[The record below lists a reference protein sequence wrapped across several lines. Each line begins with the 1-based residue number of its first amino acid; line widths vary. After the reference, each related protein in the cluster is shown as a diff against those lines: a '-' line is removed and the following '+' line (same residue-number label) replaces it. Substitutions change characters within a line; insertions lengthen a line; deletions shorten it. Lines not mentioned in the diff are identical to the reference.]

1 LQNPANGLAVIGN
14 GAIGNANLYFFS
26 WATFIMALAVF
37 MHLLT
42 NASEAKGKNPKFR
55 RGLWVAL
62 IATSV
67 VALASSVG
75 LWQNFQ
81 CEKRAS
87 SRCNRLVFSITLSCI
102 TGSISFFWV
111 LCGQKCD
118 GILDWILGMIML
130 ICWSCGVAFLTFGR
144 ESPAS
149 FLGNLYFSSWIG
161 FLVSCALAS
170 GGINDIL
177 VSMRGGGGGDNADS
191 EKKDDNKPSGGDE
204 EEHQAEPTPAD

>member
-1 LQNPANGLAVIGN
+1 
-14 GAIGNANLYFFS
+14 
-26 WATFIMALAVF
+26 
-37 MHLLT
+37 
-42 NASEAKGKNPKFR
+42 
-55 RGLWVAL
+55 
-62 IATSV
+62 
-67 VALASSVG
+67 
-75 LWQNFQ
+75 
-81 CEKRAS
+81 
-87 SRCNRLVFSITLSCI
+87 
-102 TGSISFFWV
+102 
-111 LCGQKCD
+111 
-118 GILDWILGMIML
+118 ML